1 MATRR
6 AFAQEDTNLNTASVT
21 TSRVREYK
29 DIDLTFAKKPT
40 SGEIFKK
47 TDAAA
52 VKQSIKTLVL
62 TNLLEKP
69 FNPFFGGDVR
79 GQLFELADNDSSVII
94 RENIIDS
101 IEAFEPRAEVLD
113 LQVTLQPDNN
123 SLNVTLRFKVV
134 NTEEETEFT
143 TSLSRLR

>member
-21 TSRVREYK
+21 SSRVREYK

-47 TDAAA
+47 IDAAA

-79 GQLFELADNDSSVII
+79 AQLFELADRNGSVII
-94 RENIIDS
+94 RDNIIES
-101 IEAFEPRAEVLD
+101 IQAFEPRAEILD
-113 LQVTLQPDNN
+113 LKVNLQPDNN
-123 SLNVTLRFKVV
+123 SLSVVIRFKVV

-143 TSLSRLR
+143 TTLSRLR

>member
-21 TSRVREYK
+21 SSRVREYK

-47 TDAAA
+47 IDAAA

-79 GQLFELADNDSSVII
+79 TQLFELADRNGSVII
-94 RENIIDS
+94 RDNIIES
-101 IEAFEPRAEVLD
+101 IQAFEPRAEILD
-113 LQVTLQPDNN
+113 LKVNLQPDNN
-123 SLNVTLRFKVV
+123 SLSVVIRFKVV

-143 TSLSRLR
+143 TTLSRLR